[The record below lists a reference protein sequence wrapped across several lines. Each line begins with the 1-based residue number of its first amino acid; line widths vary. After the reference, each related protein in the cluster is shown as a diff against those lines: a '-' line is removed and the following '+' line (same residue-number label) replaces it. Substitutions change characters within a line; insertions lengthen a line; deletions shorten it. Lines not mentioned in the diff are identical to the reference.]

1 MIGADISD
9 LRKIGL
15 SDILDDDWTRA
26 IYSVDAS
33 HCTVKPLAVN
43 FPSDEYDVQKICN
56 FAYNRGIPVTCRGAG
71 TGLLGQSLSDG
82 IILDFTKKM
91 NKILEFAEDYVIVQP
106 GVVKTVLDK
115 ELAKKGKFIP
125 PDPASSNYC
134 TIGGMI
140 SNNSSGPHGLGYG
153 SIINYVQ
160 GVELV
165 YGNGMM
171 GFADQK
177 NYDEKIS
184 KMLKYILSLNF
195 DIKKY
200 YPNVSKNS
208 SGYRLD
214 AIFENNNNKVYP
226 QKIFLASEG
235 SLGIITS
242 SRIKILDIPEKS
254 CLLYSNLKI
263 FSTPLWKYHLF
274 FNLNL

>member
-1 MIGADISD
+1 MRIADD
-9 LRKIGL
+9 LLHIAKGEVLGDSWSRQ
-15 SDILDDDWTRA
+15 

-33 HCTVKPLAVN
+33 HYEIQPAAVVH
-43 FPSDEYDVQKICN
+43 PVDEHVVEEACKYS
-56 FAYNRGIPVTCRGAG
+56 FAKKVPITARGAG

-91 NKILEFAEDYVIVQP
+91 NKVLEIGDDYVIVQP
-106 GVVKTVLDK
+106 GVVKAILDM
-115 ELAKKGKFIP
+115 ELAKRGKFIP

-134 TIGGMI
+134 TIGGMV

-184 KMLKYILSLNF
+184 KMLKYILSLNV
-195 DIKKY
+195 DIKK
-200 YPNVSKNS
+200 
-208 SGYRLD
+208 
-214 AIFENNNNKVYP
+214 
-226 QKIFLASEG
+226 
-235 SLGIITS
+235 
-242 SRIKILDIPEKS
+242 
-254 CLLYSNLKI
+254 
-263 FSTPLWKYHLF
+263 
-274 FNLNL
+274 